1 MPGLAS
7 FMYLEIAFLPP
18 MPARCTAPH
27 AHVNLGPFQTQHAC
41 FQAMGMASMASA
53 LAIGGMQAH
62 NMQAY
67 NACIRCMCNM
77 QAHNMQ
83 AYNMLCACMPPIAI
97 YTMHTLHV

>member
-67 NACIRCMCNM
+67 N
-77 QAHNMQ
+77 
-83 AYNMLCACMPPIAI
+83 MLCACMPPIAI
-97 YTMHTLHV
+97 YTMHTLHVYHAGTMHTLHV